1 MAKFSLSSWFR
12 KMLGKGVNKDIA
24 PELLPDGY
32 ARSQFHV
39 RPTSTVGATGSVE
52 AVGGEQLL
60 YNTNIVGQ
68 DTYVSIGSWMVNG
81 RVVEFWASSQA
92 NLYDPLV
99 RIDGVVAAQ
108 SPNIPYTFDRPLQAA
123 VETRCRGGV
132 IYPADHQSPPLY
144 WDVDDMLEQLNSGS
158 ATYFGDYIADFNS
171 VALSTP
177 AEFPRFSGL
186 ISGIQGLPAGKYIY
200 SLRYVTPAG
209 DRTNRGPET
218 PAFSVPRVQDS
229 AYDTIYPGGRT
240 TGGVTDLLAPT
251 QYGIRLEFR
260 IDNTQGYES
269 VEVCRQRFNDGQGI
283 SNPGQYEVVGRI
295 PITPGQFNII
305 SYEDPGEFGVVPA
318 ELIPADEAANQQET
332 INAPK
337 SVELADNRLLYA
349 NYQTN
354 PLITDLT
361 FATGPT
367 GATMI
372 PITQRLTTV
381 DQSGIEF
388 NSGHNDPFNLAYYQ
402 SFMRGERYGF
412 GIQLW
417 DNQSAKLP
425 VVPIAGLE
433 DYQFPNRR
441 DVKGPLGAFGA
452 DSIFYSTDNIDAANT
467 QCQSS
472 EPVTPTYDSVT
483 QGSKQRVEFGSTIN
497 VLDGQGII
505 YRSLLPI
512 SPVDANI
519 STNGWNIPPQTGRY
533 NNPNGGSGT
542 FTSDTG
548 QIFDQRHHAL
558 GGLLYGIS
566 GIPSNV
572 KAITLARTQPAN
584 RVVAQGFGF
593 WDMRN
598 GTADEGFRMQRSANS
613 LRVHFP
619 DIDAGLVSQ
628 ATIDDIQ
635 ENPDSYRVQLVSY
648 FGFYQDVYGYAP
660 LTFIPNSENIGK
672 AADMLMYASVQ
683 HDEGQVNVF
692 APADGYTR
700 GPNSDSP
707 LSWNYIGPG
716 KWRNPNFYGQASQLP
731 FNTSPDQGNVLYNI
745 SDFQEVLEGRGSY
758 WRLQTGQ
765 FIYTSDSQNTDGAIG
780 LNSDEIRRFQQPVYT
795 VNIVRIGAEV
805 PDQTTQ
811 LYVNTGTTI
820 KMASTVGVM
829 PAGSPQVVNFRL
841 LNERLE
847 DVRPYVLGT
856 TVDSLRYL
864 WVKEPGLPERAW
876 VNMTNTTIVDQG
888 DVIDAIIAN
897 GFWLSPDGTQVYGVY
912 QVVSDQL
919 LQFGMEF
926 SSGVGY
932 SILLGS
938 FSAPGGVLPPEGTRF
953 TVKFCGK
960 NIRVFGGDCTISK
973 QVYSPY
979 DGFFNEPASSVRLFG
994 VPPPMPMWGII
1005 RSNNYN
1011 LPYGTFGG
1019 GSVLNEQRDVFQ
1031 FRNFRQLA
1039 VMWDAETRVNS
1050 VMNLFSPRE
1059 GVDHIHTNYIIR
1071 PFYNTSLSSGA
1082 ANGFYPQFDT
1092 EYTNLL
1098 GYNVAEEFHYGG
1110 IQFRRNSPTNAPY
1123 NYDYSKQPN
1132 VTFVGLPEVGY
1143 EDRSDLCNAI
1153 AASNEVDPAA
1163 QDQPGLRTFLSANIK
1178 LLSQENGEIKVIAS
1192 ALGEK
1197 AGRNMYAWTEKGVS
1211 RILTNKNILSGA
1223 SGEQI
1228 STQEISNYW
1237 GDEMVLTSNIGLPD
1251 QMWRMFAKAYAP
1263 IGSGYAD
1270 SFFWMDRK
1278 GVYRMTNDNIV
1289 DISRDRYLS
1298 ALTET
1303 LQNFPTDYSLN
1314 VGSLYNTK
1322 DNEVWFGISEQS
1334 IAPDPPVI
1342 PAPIVIPPRLFVYN
1356 ALRNEWIDQFAF
1368 QFDTYLANDQQLYGF
1383 RDLQTYNL
1391 DVGSTINGL
1400 TREAKVMVPF
1410 FGDIGRFKQHLR
1422 WRITP
1427 SGALADA
1434 KPDEIR
1440 IYDESMNLLSIQNE
1454 ALAAAVN
1461 PAEAQYWV
1469 LWYDGWEQ
1477 HTACSPASI
1486 DPQERP
1492 PQSHGFFV
1500 ELIWRTEGYK
1510 SLLAVSSQ
1518 LQNIH

>member
-12 KMLGKGVNKDIA
+12 KMLGKGVNKDMA

-132 IYPADHQSPPLY
+132 IYPADHNSPPLY
-144 WDVDDMLEQLNSGS
+144 WDVDDMLEQLNAG
-158 ATYFGDYIADFNS
+158 TGLYFDEYVIEYNA

-177 AEFPRFSGL
+177 AEFPRFDGL
-186 ISGIQGLPAGKYIY
+186 VSDIQGLPTGQYLY
-200 SLRYVTPAG
+200 SLRYVTPSG

-218 PAFSVPRVQDS
+218 PLISVPIVQDFN
-229 AYDTIYPGGRT
+229 YNTIYPGGRT
-240 TGGVTDLLAPT
+240 AGGVTNQLAPT
-251 QYGIRLEFR
+251 TYGIRLRFR
-260 IDNTQGYES
+260 VDNTQGYGS

-283 SNPGQYEVVGRI
+283 SAAGEYQVVGRI
-295 PITPGQFNII
+295 PIEPGQFDII
-305 SYEDPGEFGVVPA
+305 TFTDPGGAPGGFAINPPET
-318 ELIPADEAANQQET
+318 IPSDEAANQQVT
-332 INAPK
+332 INRPK

-349 NYQTN
+349 NAELD
-354 PLITDLT
+354 PIILDLQ
-361 FATGPT
+361 FPNGPT
-367 GATMI
+367 GVPMI

-381 DQSGIEF
+381 DEGGNEY
-388 NSGHNDPFNLAYYQ
+388 NSGHNDPVNLTYLKSYA
-402 SFMRGERYGF
+402 RGERYGF
-412 GIQLW
+412 GIQPW
-417 DNQSAKLP
+417 DPQSAKLP
-425 VVPIAGLE
+425 VTPIPGLE

-441 DVKGPLGAFGA
+441 DVKGSLGAYGV
-452 DSIFYSTDNIDAANT
+452 DSQFYSTDTNDAANT

-472 EPVTPTYDSVT
+472 EPVTPTFEVLT
-483 QGSKQRVEFGSTIN
+483 QGDLRRPDPSPLIN
-497 VLDGQGII
+497 VNASFDEF
-505 YRSLLPI
+505 LPMTPTQPSDSSI
-512 SPVDANI
+512 AGWDVSPQVERNI
-519 STNGWNIPPQTGRY
+519 SL
-533 NNPNGGSGT
+533 NPNSFVPDSGN
-542 FTSDTG
+542 
-548 QIFDQRHHAL
+548 IFAQRHHAL
-558 GGLLYGIS
+558 GGLLYGVDN
-566 GIPSNV
+566 IPPNV

-584 RVVAQGFGF
+584 RVVAQGMGF
-593 WDMRN
+593 WDLDFKLWDNQPLPATGRTKN
-598 GTADEGFRMQRSANS
+598 K

-619 DIDAGLVSQ
+619 DVESGLVQQS
-628 ATIDDIQ
+628 TLEDIAN
-635 ENPDSYRVQLVSY
+635 NPESYALQIVGAY
-648 FGFYQDVYGYAP
+648 GFYQDVYGLEVP
-660 LTFIPNSENIGK
+660 LFSGSNNVGNR
-672 AADMLMYASVQ
+672 ADMLLYASVLE
-683 HDEGQVNVF
+683 DGNGDVNIGAPSLAYTIGPSTPSLPGQ
-692 APADGYTR
+692 
-700 GPNSDSP
+700 
-707 LSWNYIGPG
+707 YIGYG
-716 KWRNPNFYGQASQLP
+716 KWRNPSFYGEDATLP
-731 FNTSPDQGNVLYNI
+731 FNTQPEQGNYLYGI
-745 SDFQEVLEGRGSY
+745 TSFVGRSEGRGYY
-758 WRLQTGQ
+758 WEVLTDEN
-765 FIYTSDSQNTDGAIG
+765 IYTPSSEASWYENGLSGG
-780 LNSDEIRRFQQPVYT
+780 LNTDEIRKFFQPVYT
-795 VNIVRIGAEV
+795 VNIVRRNAV
-805 PDQTTQ
+805 VQQQTSQ
-811 LYVNTGTTI
+811 LYQNTGMTI
-820 KMASTVGVM
+820 KMSSPIGIIPD
-829 PAGSPQVVNFRL
+829 PAPSSIAFEL
-841 LNERLE
+841 INERLE
-847 DVRPYVLGT
+847 DVRPFLYGS
-856 TVDSLRYL
+856 TVDSIRYVY
-864 WVKEPGLPERAW
+864 VKEINTPARAW
-876 VNMTNTTIVDQG
+876 VNVTNMDGSVVNGATVLADI
-888 DVIDAIIAN
+888 AAN
-897 GFWLSPDGTQVYGVY
+897 GFWTSPDGTQVFGVY
-912 QVVSDQL
+912 EVRSTPSMGSTASD
-919 LQFGMEF
+919 F
-926 SSGVGY
+926 SSGMRHEVVFGEFG
-932 SILLGS
+932 GS
-938 FSAPGGVLPPEGTRF
+938 SVPPASARI

-960 NIRVFGGDCTISK
+960 NIRFFGGDTVISK
-973 QVYSPY
+973 EIFSPI
-979 DGFFNEPASSVRLFG
+979 DGISSIANL
-994 VPPPMPMWGII
+994 PPLPMWGIVKNPNYQTPDATLTSSVNYI
-1005 RSNNYN
+1005 RSA
-1011 LPYGTFGG
+1011 
-1019 GSVLNEQRDVFQ
+1019 
-1031 FRNFRQLA
+1031 RQIA

-1050 VMNLFSPRE
+1050 VMNLFDPLGGMNHPR
-1059 GVDHIHTNYIIR
+1059 TNYILR
-1071 PFYNTSLSSGA
+1071 PYYNIDLTSAA
-1082 ANGFYPQFDT
+1082 ANGMNPLFDSL
-1092 EYTNLL
+1092 YDQQAI
-1098 GYNVAEEFHYGG
+1098 GQNVAQYFQYGG
-1110 IQFRRNSPTNAPY
+1110 ICFRFVNPEY

-1132 VTFVGLPEVGY
+1132 ITFVGVPEVGF
-1143 EDRSDLCNAI
+1143 EDRTDLCNAI
-1153 AASNEVDPAA
+1153 FASTEVDPAA
-1163 QDQPGLRTFLSANIK
+1163 QDQPGLRTFLASNIK

-1192 ALGEK
+1192 ALGDK

-1237 GDEMVLTSNIGLPD
+1237 GDEMVLTNNIGLPD

>member
-1 MAKFSLSSWFR
+1 MAKFSLAPWFR
-12 KMLGKGVNKDIA
+12 KLLGKGVNKDIA

-32 ARSQFHV
+32 ARSMFHV
-39 RPTSTVGATGSVE
+39 RPTSTTGATGAVE

-68 DTYVSIGSWMVNG
+68 DTYVYIGGGVVNG
-81 RVVEFWASSQA
+81 RIVEFWASSQA
-92 NLYDPLV
+92 DLYDPLV

-108 SPNIPYTFDRPLQAA
+108 SPNIPYTFDRPLQVAI
-123 VETRCRGGV
+123 ETRCRGGV

-144 WDVDDMLEQLNSGS
+144 WDVQDMLDNVGN
-158 ATYFGDYIADFNS
+158 ATYFGDYITDYNS

-177 AEFPRFSGL
+177 AEFPRFAGL

-218 PAFSVPRVQDS
+218 PAFSVPRVQDT

-240 TGGVTDLLAPT
+240 TGGVTNLLAPT

-260 IDNTQGYES
+260 IDNTQGYDS

-283 SNPGQYEVVGRI
+283 SSPGQYEVVGRI
-295 PITPGQFNII
+295 PITPGQFGII
-305 SYEDPGEFGVVPA
+305 SYEDPGDFGVVPA
-318 ELIPADEAANQQET
+318 EDIPADEAANQQET

-381 DQSGIEF
+381 DQSGVEF

-402 SFMRGERYGF
+402 SFMRGERYGL

-425 VVPIAGLE
+425 VVPIPGLE

-467 QCQSS
+467 QCQST
-472 EPVTPTYDSVT
+472 EPVTPTFDALT
-483 QGSKQRVEFGSTIN
+483 QGTRKRLETGSTIN

-512 SPVDANI
+512 SPVDANV
-519 STNGWNIPPQTGRY
+519 STNGWNIPPQIRRY
-533 NNPNGGSGT
+533 NNPNAGAGT
-542 FTSDTG
+542 FTDDNG
-548 QIFDQRHHAL
+548 FIFNQRHHAL
-558 GGLLYGIS
+558 GGLIYGVS
-566 GIPSNV
+566 GIPSNI
-572 KAITLARTQPAN
+572 KALTIARTQPAN

-598 GTADEGFRMQRSANS
+598 GTADEGFRMQRSSNS

-619 DIDAGLVSQ
+619 DIDAGLVGQ
-628 ATIDDIQ
+628 AVIDDIQ
-635 ENPDSYRVQLVSY
+635 ENPDSYRVQLVAY

-660 LTFIPNSENIGK
+660 DSNDVISFGK

-683 HDEGQVNVF
+683 HDEGQVNVYT
-692 APADGYTR
+692 PADGYVR
-700 GPNSDSP
+700 GPNSTSDP
-707 LSWNYIGPG
+707 DWRYIGPG
-716 KWRNPNFYGQASQLP
+716 KWRNPEFYGQASQLP
-731 FNTSPDQGNVLYNI
+731 FNTDVQNQGNALYSI
-745 SDFQEVLEGRGSY
+745 ADFQEIQEGRGSY
-758 WRLQTGQ
+758 WRLETGQ
-765 FIYTSDSQNTDGAIG
+765 FIYTSDSQSIG
-780 LNSDEIRRFQQPVYT
+780 SEINLDSVAIRRFHQPVYT
-795 VNIVRIGAEV
+795 VNIVRVGAV
-805 PDQTTQ
+805 TPDQTTQ

-829 PAGSPQVVNFRL
+829 PSGSPQVVSFRL

-856 TVDSLRYL
+856 TADSLRYI
-864 WVKEPGLPERAW
+864 WVKEPGIPERAW
-876 VNMTNTTIVDQG
+876 VNMTNMNLFDPA
-888 DVIDAIIAN
+888 DVIDAIAAD
-897 GFWLSPDGTQVYGVY
+897 GFWISPDGTQVYGIY
-912 QVVSDQL
+912 QVQSDQL

-938 FSAPGGVLPPEGTRF
+938 FSAPGGILPPAGTRF

-960 NIRVFGGDCTISK
+960 NIRMFGGDCTISK

-979 DGFFNEPASSVRLFG
+979 DGFFNQPFSTIRVFG
-994 VPPPMPMWGII
+994 EPPPMPMWGIV
-1005 RSNNYN
+1005 RSPNYA
-1011 LPYGTFGG
+1011 LPWGEFND
-1019 GSVLNEQRDVFQ
+1019 SFNLNEQFAISKFD
-1031 FRNFRQLA
+1031 NFRQLA

-1050 VMNLFSPRE
+1050 VMNLFSPQE

-1071 PFYNTSLSSGA
+1071 PFYNTSLVSGA
-1082 ANGFYPQFDT
+1082 VNGFYPQFDT

-1163 QDQPGLRTFLSANIK
+1163 QDQPGLRTFLSANVK
-1178 LLSQENGEIKVIAS
+1178 LLSQENGEIKLIAA

-1237 GDEMVLTSNIGLPD
+1237 GDEMVITNNIGLPD
-1251 QMWRMFAKAYAP
+1251 QMWRLFTKAYSPTGA
-1263 IGSGYAD
+1263 GYAD
-1270 SFFWMDRK
+1270 SFFWMDRN

-1289 DISRDRYLS
+1289 DISRDRFLS
-1298 ALTET
+1298 ALKDTMN
-1303 LQNFPTDYSLN
+1303 NFPTDYSLN

-1322 DNEVWFGISEQS
+1322 DDEVWFGISEQL
-1334 IAPDPPVI
+1334 IAPNPPII
-1342 PAPIVIPPRLFVYN
+1342 PTPIVIPPRLFVYN
-1356 ALRNEWIDQFAF
+1356 ALRNEWIDRFAI
-1368 QFDTYLANDQQLYGF
+1368 QFDNYLAKDQQLLGF

-1391 DVGSTINGL
+1391 DVGSTVNGL
-1400 TREAKVMVPF
+1400 IRESRVMVPF

-1427 SGALADA
+1427 SGALDSA

-1440 IYDESMNLLSIQNE
+1440 VYDENMNLLSIQNE
-1454 ALAAAVN
+1454 ALAASVN

-1477 HTACSPASI
+1477 HTACSPVDI
-1486 DPQERP
+1486 DPLERP

-1500 ELIWRTEGYK
+1500 ELIWNTEGYK

-1518 LQNIH
+1518 LQNMH